1 LAPGHIGDRSTA
13 VAMNDSHSIRQRC
26 TSDPQPTLALS
37 RIKPL
42 WVGHYPDLLCV
53 EILRLVHET
62 ERQAT
67 SDPFETDLIFTARTL
82 VENGEPKV
90 AMFKLHE
97 VIGGRQYS
105 S

>member
-1 LAPGHIGDRSTA
+1 MTATASDKGVLPIRNRRS
-13 VAMNDSHSIRQRC
+13 RC
-26 TSDPQPTLALS
+26 HELNRYGS
-37 RIKPL
+37 
-42 WVGHYPDLLCV
+42 GHYPDLLCV